1 MKEEIILH
9 FIHAQTQVRFNHW
22 VTMGDAQHR
31 ALGELYELLDGQ
43 IDDFVET
50 MIGKPEYGRPEF
62 DTTFSI
68 EFDSPKTLDIK
79 VYLSQFKDFLY
90 QLTQA
95 LDPIRDTD
103 LLNKRDEIL
112 GEVNHTLYFL
122 TLKY

>member
-9 FIHAQTQVRFNHW
+9 FVHCQAQIRFNHW
-22 VTMGDAQHR
+22 QTMGDAEHR

-50 MIGKPEYGRPEF
+50 MIGKSGRPEF
-62 DTTFSI
+62 ESSFSI
-68 EFDSPKTLDIK
+68 EFDNPKTLDIK
-79 VYLSQFKDFLY
+79 IYLSQFKDFLF

-112 GEVNHTLYFL
+112 GHVNHTLYLL
-122 TLKY
+122 TLQY

>member
-9 FIHAQTQVRFNHW
+9 FVHCQAQIRFNHW
-22 VTMGDAQHR
+22 QTTGDAIHR
-31 ALGELYELLDGQ
+31 ALGELYELLDDS

-62 DTTFSI
+62 GDTFSI
-68 EFDSPKTLDIK
+68 EFDNPQTLVIQE
-79 VYLSQFKDFLY
+79 YLAQFKDFLF

-95 LDPIRDTD
+95 LDPVKDSD

-112 GEVNHTLYFL
+112 GHVNHTLYL
-122 TLKY
+122 LALKY

>member
-9 FIHAQTQVRFNHW
+9 FVHCQAQIRFNHW
-22 VTMGDAQHR
+22 QTTGDAIHR
-31 ALGELYELLDGQ
+31 ALGELYELLDDS

-50 MIGKPEYGRPEF
+50 MIGKPEYGRPNF
-62 DTTFSI
+62 GDTFSI
-68 EFDSPKTLDIK
+68 EFDNPQTLVIQE
-79 VYLSQFKDFLY
+79 YLAQFKDFLF

-95 LDPIRDTD
+95 LDPVKDSD

-112 GEVNHTLYFL
+112 GHVNHTLYLL